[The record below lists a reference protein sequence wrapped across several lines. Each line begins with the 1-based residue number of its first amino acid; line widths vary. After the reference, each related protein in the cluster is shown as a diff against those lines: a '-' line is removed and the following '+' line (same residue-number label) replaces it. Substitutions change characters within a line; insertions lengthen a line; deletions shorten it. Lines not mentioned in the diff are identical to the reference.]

1 MDVSILKINEVSY
14 NIKDQTAR
22 TADSALTAA
31 NSAFKASYSEETI
44 TFTSVG
50 G

>member
-1 MDVSILKINEVSY
+1 MDVSILTINDVGY

-22 TADSALTAA
+22 TAAA
-31 NSAFKASYSEETI
+31 NSAFKVSYSSETI